1 MQQIEKDISSSHYM
15 IFQEDN
21 TYLVNDLN
29 RLSGKY
35 GLEAPSEIK
44 DNKELREQFKRL
56 ERHILQD
63 YFNFNTYYNHRI
75 LNRFHINDVIDYLY
89 SEDTVC
95 LTYIIDG
102 VYTSYKI
109 YMEDARKTIKYEGK
123 GLYGV
128 WTELN

>member
-1 MQQIEKDISSSHYM
+1 M

-44 DNKELREQFKRL
+44 DNKELRERFKRL